1 MGYRTIIMLML
12 PARKAFMAS
21 FFYSIAQLSSI
32 GQISNEAGTD
42 LIAGSKYVNKYNL
55 CGFESSSKFKLK
67 HVLEK

>member
-1 MGYRTIIMLML
+1 MGSPTLIMLML

-21 FFYSIAQLSSI
+21 FFFFFLQLKSQ

-42 LIAGSKYVNKYNL
+42 LIALSTSANKYNL